1 MPVSL
6 MVMRMKPVGMTLIP
20 AIAMA
25 SYTTYK
31 IVMASVNLKR
41 RKKSENRLVRLLR
54 TTGFID
60 ALVSILTLQ
69 NTLIM
74 VNAAGDGTE
83 MLALSAV
90 TSAAIMTAILALSVA
105 ALVTG
110 IKNIRQNNMTALPA
124 DDPLQETV
132 LPGAENFESA
142 ASKEELL
149 DGEVYG
155 SGFGRV
161 YINEAMVGRDAA
173 GNVVGYAVSVT
184 SAEGYDGNVTLSL
197 GVSAAGKIN
206 AISFTELHETPGKG
220 MLWSE
225 AEHLTKFNGKDA
237 VKLTLGQDIDG
248 ITGVTITSKAVVNAV
263 NAGLD
268 FINTQLRGE

>member
-1 MPVSL
+1 MSIVKEHFDKWRYDYDFKTVASSAVSLVVTVVFALYNGFLGVYHSSLWHGTICVYYLILSLLRGIIVITEKRISRRGEKTLARKKTYLVSAVLLLILNLSLIMPVSL

-110 IKNIRQNNMTALPA
+110 IKNIRQNNKPALPALPA

-132 LPGAENFESA
+132 RPGADE
-142 ASKEELL
+142 
-149 DGEVYG
+149 
-155 SGFGRV
+155 R
-161 YINEAMVGRDAA
+161 
-173 GNVVGYAVSVT
+173 
-184 SAEGYDGNVTLSL
+184 
-197 GVSAAGKIN
+197 
-206 AISFTELHETPGKG
+206 
-220 MLWSE
+220 
-225 AEHLTKFNGKDA
+225 
-237 VKLTLGQDIDG
+237 
-248 ITGVTITSKAVVNAV
+248 
-263 NAGLD
+263 
-268 FINTQLRGE
+268 